1 MNQFWWCFVLY
12 TNSREHLCRL
22 KTISLYKIA
31 IENIFV
37 VIHISDQDS
46 QFDLHMNHAFLTGCY
61 KWWWGTSC
69 SKSCPVYCLS
79 GHCTPGNGCCVW
91 GCNSCNF
98 LNDACDTA
106 TGVCSQGCK
115 KGLEG
120 DFCDRC
126 EHNVLFSIVLAK
138 NRVEYHIS
146 TYDAPGDSML
156 IISIRRKVWS
166 HKTSLSPP
174 LFIEVPVPI

>member
-1 MNQFWWCFVLY
+1 
-12 TNSREHLCRL
+12 
-22 KTISLYKIA
+22 
-31 IENIFV
+31 
-37 VIHISDQDS
+37 
-46 QFDLHMNHAFLTGCY
+46 
-61 KWWWGTSC
+61 
-69 SKSCPVYCLS
+69 
-79 GHCTPGNGCCVW
+79 VW

-138 NRVEYHIS
+138 DHVEYHIA
-146 TYDAPGDSML
+146 TYDAPGDNMF
-156 IISIRRKVWS
+156 IILIRRK
-166 HKTSLSPP
+166 
-174 LFIEVPVPI
+174 FDPIKLVYPRHFY